1 MDRWKDTM
9 FLLDAAGALV
19 APERCAACDARV
31 PFRTVFCSACA
42 ATLTSTSTEHRDGP
56 QALHP
61 LASLHAPFLYGGAI
75 SAAVTRFKYE
85 GRSELARPL
94 AHLLLRA
101 GPQLTSL
108 AIDCVVPVPLHPTR
122 LVERGFNQAAL
133 LGRLLARRLG
143 AAFEPRALTRIKATE
158 AQATLSRE
166 GRLRNVRG
174 AFEARQADWLANR
187 RVLLVDDVATT
198 GATLAEA
205 AIAVHAA
212 KAHIVHAVVLA
223 RA

>member
-1 MDRWKDTM
+1 M

-19 APERCAACDARV
+19 APERCSACDERV
-31 PFRTVFCSACA
+31 PFRTVFCTACA
-42 ATLTSTSTEHRDGP
+42 PTASGSGSTNRGAPEAS
-56 QALHP
+56 HP
-61 LASLHAPFLYGGAI
+61 VASLHAPFVYGGAI
-75 SAAVTRFKYE
+75 AVAITRFKYE
-85 GRSELARPL
+85 GRSNLARPL

-101 GPQLTSL
+101 LPQLKPL
-108 AIDCVVPVPLHPTR
+108 AIDVVVPVPLHPTR

-133 LGRLLARRLG
+133 LGRPLAGRLG
-143 AAFEPRALTRIKATE
+143 AAFEARALTRIKATE

-166 GRLRNVRG
+166 VRQRNVRG
-174 AFEARQADWLANR
+174 AFEVRQRHSLANR
-187 RVLLVDDVATT
+187 CVLLVDDVATT

-212 KAHIVHAVVLA
+212 NARIVHAVVLA

>member
-1 MDRWKDTM
+1 M

-19 APERCAACDARV
+19 APERCAACDERV
-31 PFRTVFCSACA
+31 PFRTVFCTACA
-42 ATLTSTSTEHRDGP
+42 ATASANRDGP
-56 QALHP
+56 GASHP
-61 LASLHAPFLYGGAI
+61 LATLHAPFLYGGAI
-75 SAAVTRFKYE
+75 ATAVTRFKYE

-101 GPQLTSL
+101 WPQLKPL
-108 AIDCVVPVPLHPTR
+108 AIDTVVPVPLHATR

-143 AAFEPRALTRIKATE
+143 AAFEARALTRIKATE

-166 GRLRNVRG
+166 GRQRNVRG
-174 AFEARQADWLANR
+174 AFEARQVDLLANR

-198 GATLAEA
+198 GSTLAEA